1 MTEEEAQGSRLPV
14 ILRGGHAE
22 LAQVTLNHFSSWGTE
37 LA

>member
-1 MTEEEAQGSRLPV
+1 MTDEEAQESLLLV
-14 ILRGGHAE
+14 IFRVGHAE